1 MDDENYDEIAD
12 EDLIEAISHSPQISF
27 ASNLDKR
34 QRRGGERLNDR
45 TPSAQWHNFQ
55 DRYEDD
61 ISEEDIPKNE
71 EAVLPSEK
79 HLGVNRT
86 DASPGSSP
94 RRTTGP
100 VYPMATNQNKHKV
113 QIQSQIGYMY
123 GVEDA
128 AKSQQL
134 P

>member
-1 MDDENYDEIAD
+1 MESESRILNHRWA
-12 EDLIEAISHSPQISF
+12 
-27 ASNLDKR
+27 
-34 QRRGGERLNDR
+34 QRTTSL
-45 TPSAQWHNFQ
+45 
-55 DRYEDD
+55 
-61 ISEEDIPKNE
+61 KNST
-71 EAVLPSEK
+71 V
-79 HLGVNRT
+79 
-86 DASPGSSP
+86 D